1 MSGSRLD
8 EQRVAAARLW
18 GALRFPYLAS
28 ALFASPVVAAPG
40 LGSIAVDRSWR
51 LYMDPAVVDEWS
63 CEEIG
68 SVLVH
73 HVGHLLRDHAGRA
86 QQLGVDEATE
96 RAWVAAADAEI
107 NDDLVEADLSFP
119 VEPIVPFALECE
131 PGGFAEDYFRRI
143 RDKKEFCPGECGSGA
158 HGRARRWERNADGI
172 PQISRA
178 SAHLLRCKVAS
189 EIRGC
194 AGKLPGSVPQGWR
207 RWADELL
214 EPKVDWRRALAA
226 HVRTGIASVAGC
238 VDYSYAR
245 PSRRASVTGS
255 VILPALRKPLPT
267 VAVVIDTSGSMS
279 RALLADVLAE
289 VEGILRGVGLG
300 RDRTHRALLRRAGAP
315 DPARVVGAAGRAV
328 RRRRHE
334 HGGRHRRRARA
345 QAAPVGHRRADG
357 RLYAVAHQAA
367 QGSAGRRRTRRSRA
381 VDGAGVGEARPDRG
395 RHVTRPERRWRR
407 H

>member
-1 MSGSRLD
+1 MSRSRLD

-28 ALFASPVVAAPG
+28 ALFASPVVASPG

-86 QQLGVDEATE
+86 QQLGIDEASE
-96 RAWVAAADAEI
+96 MAWVAAADAEI

-119 VEPIVPFALECE
+119 IEPIVPFALECE

-143 RDKKEFCPGECGSGA
+143 RDRKEFCPGECGSGA

-172 PQISRA
+172 PQISRT

-194 AGKLPGSVPQGWR
+194 AGKLPGTVPHGWQ

-214 EPKVDWRRALAA
+214 EPRVDWRRAIAA
-226 HVRTGIASVAGC
+226 HVRSGIASVAGC
-238 VDYSYAR
+238 VDYSYMR

-279 RALLADVLAE
+279 EALLADVLAE

-300 RDRTHRALLRRAGAP
+300 RDRTRVLSCDAQVHRIQRVSSARQVELFGGGGTNMGAGIDAALELKPRPSVIVVLTDGYTP
-315 DPARVVGAAGRAV
+315 WPTKQPKGARVV
-328 RRRRHE
+328 
-334 HGGRHRRRARA
+334 
-345 QAAPVGHRRADG
+345 VG
-357 RLYAVAHQAA
+357 LV
-367 QGSAGRRRTRRSRA
+367 
-381 VDGAGVGEARPDRG
+381 GAGQWTVPAWAKLVRIED
-395 RHVTRPERRWRR
+395 VT
-407 H
+407 